1 VIIGVVIGVS
11 GSTPRALRGWAW
23 SRFTS
28 AADGRIISP
37 SKGVISMDKGQL
49 AAAIARSGWTFV
61 TEERITG
68 LLSKLVFLERTGRY
82 GKLLANIA
90 AANDKNNLSASI
102 LEATIAFQFESAGIP
117 LDYEVRQ
124 SVGGAGSIDFC
135 WTTES
140 GLTVYI
146 EVRLL
151 QQDAT
156 TARSISSQLAA
167 ANVYTISLDGDD
179 EKRDIIRLQQVIMEK
194 VQKRDGT
201 PTKFVAEHPGA
212 VNLVA
217 VDVSSII
224 LGMFDQDD
232 CKLVTLGDCSVQPA
246 FQRGIFGLFQEP
258 DSRLPQEIQAVADG
272 FAHIRSTLHGILF
285 LFRAPK
291 SEPFDYSLERC
302 LERNPRLMDQ
312 GTAKTIREAFQPA
325 LPLNEKSGHLA

>member
-1 VIIGVVIGVS
+1 
-11 GSTPRALRGWAW
+11 
-23 SRFTS
+23 
-28 AADGRIISP
+28 
-37 SKGVISMDKGQL
+37 M
-49 AAAIARSGWTFV
+49 
-61 TEERITG
+61 
-68 LLSKLVFLERTGRY
+68 
-82 GKLLANIA
+82 
-90 AANDKNNLSASI
+90 
-102 LEATIAFQFESAGIP
+102 
-117 LDYEVRQ
+117 
-124 SVGGAGSIDFC
+124 
-135 WTTES
+135 
-140 GLTVYI
+140 TVYI

-156 TARSISSQLAA
+156 TTRSISSQLAA
-167 ANVYTISLDGDD
+167 ANVYTISLNGDD

-224 LGMFDQDD
+224 LGMFDLDD

-258 DSRLPQEIQAVADG
+258 DSRHPQEIQAVADG
-272 FAHIRSTLHGILF
+272 FAHVRSTLHGILF

-291 SEPFDYSLERC
+291 SEPYDYSLERC

-325 LPLNEKSGHLA
+325 LPLEKEVWAPRIGRCSATWLMRQSAESPPACARRRFPEPLDNCQIGRQELLTHKSVLLSRPGFSLRSRLPDEIGVSQD